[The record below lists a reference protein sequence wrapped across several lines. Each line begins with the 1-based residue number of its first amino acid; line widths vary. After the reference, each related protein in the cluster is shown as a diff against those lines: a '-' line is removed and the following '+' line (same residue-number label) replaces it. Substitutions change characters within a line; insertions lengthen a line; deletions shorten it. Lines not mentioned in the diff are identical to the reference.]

1 MSPPKKNH
9 KANTCDFAQLFRKLE
24 NRRGDLRLN
33 LQPVGDMLF
42 MKCPDPFAD
51 KMHNSSARAAAAIV
65 ASSMFEHCALA
76 RSFKRVVCYSLGNL
90 ILVVEDD
97 SVATIDK
104 TECGAEEVGDAVLHR
119 GHRGEPDPLTLA
131 DPGSEPADIHL
142 RLRHVRVAVSRQA
155 ARECDPGLYFSGAL
169 ETQTFWVSG
178 RPLGKRSVLKN
189 EPGLLRKDI
198 EQWEEQKDEVLRVM
212 TCFLTRLR
220 ESACGEAARSPWA
233 KKFVCEWRSGWSTV
247 RLWYGEPEADGAV
260 IQFSRF
266 PYLLSEDIR
275 QLLEEMVVSARQE
288 LRVRWNSR
296 GH

>member
-1 MSPPKKNH
+1 
-9 KANTCDFAQLFRKLE
+9 
-24 NRRGDLRLN
+24 
-33 LQPVGDMLF
+33 MLF

-90 ILVVEDD
+90 VLVVEDD
-97 SVATIDK
+97 SVATIDE
-104 TECGAEEVGDAVLHR
+104 TECGAEEDRDVILLDARAAGAMPHR
-119 GHRGEPDPLTLA
+119 KHRGEPDPLTLG
-131 DPGSEPADIHL
+131 DPESEPADNHL

-155 ARECDPGLYFSGAL
+155 ARECDPGLYFSGGL

-198 EQWEEQKDEVLRVM
+198 QQWEEQKDGVLRVM

-266 PYLLSEDIR
+266 PYLLSEDVR
-275 QLLEEMVVSARQE
+275 QLLEDMIVSARQE
-288 LRVRWNSR
+288 LRVRWGSR